1 MASYNQKFVTKIIRR
16 PWETAKS
23 KPANVAKIS
32 DFMMNV
38 IWIGFKSD
46 SNRISITFIS
56 NARAR
61 YINIYIKDKDID
73 KDIDLHY
80 DVVHSLLNVHIPT

>member
-61 YINIYIKDKDID
+61 YIYKYIY
-73 KDIDLHY
+73 
-80 DVVHSLLNVHIPT
+80 

>member
-23 KPANVAKIS
+23 KQKKKKKIS

-38 IWIGFKSD
+38 I
-46 SNRISITFIS
+46 
-56 NARAR
+56 
-61 YINIYIKDKDID
+61 
-73 KDIDLHY
+73 
-80 DVVHSLLNVHIPT
+80 

>member
-38 IWIGFKSD
+38 IRIGFQSP
-46 SNRISITFIS
+46 SFPTP
-56 NARAR
+56 ARD
-61 YINIYIKDKDID
+61 INIYIKDKDID

-80 DVVHSLLNVHIPT
+80 DVVNSLCNIHIAT

>member
-38 IWIGFKSD
+38 IWIGFQSP
-46 SNRISITFIS
+46 SFPSP
-56 NARAR
+56 ARYI
-61 YINIYIKDKDID
+61 YINIYIKD

-80 DVVHSLLNVHIPT
+80 DVVHSLGNIHIAA

>member
-38 IWIGFKSD
+38 I
-46 SNRISITFIS
+46 
-56 NARAR
+56 
-61 YINIYIKDKDID
+61 
-73 KDIDLHY
+73 
-80 DVVHSLLNVHIPT
+80 

>member
-1 MASYNQKFVTKIIRR
+1 MASYNQKFVTKIIGR

-38 IWIGFKSD
+38 I
-46 SNRISITFIS
+46 
-56 NARAR
+56 
-61 YINIYIKDKDID
+61 
-73 KDIDLHY
+73 
-80 DVVHSLLNVHIPT
+80 